1 MRLNKAK
8 GQKMTQ
14 IKIGNVGALTNGAQG
29 LWRVLAVDGDTLT
42 IEHISEGRTLSTFAD
57 CFWPLLDSFAP

>member
-1 MRLNKAK
+1 
-8 GQKMTQ
+8 MTQ
-14 IKIGNVGALTNGAQG
+14 IKIGNVGALTNGVRG

-42 IEHISEGRTLSTFAD
+42 IEHISEGRKLSTFAD

>member
-14 IKIGNVGALTNGAQG
+14 IKIGNVGALTNGVQG

-42 IEHISEGRTLSTFAD
+42 IEHISERRKLSTFAN
-57 CFWPLLDSFAP
+57 CFWPLLDSFEV

>member
-1 MRLNKAK
+1 MA
-8 GQKMTQ
+8 Q
-14 IKIGNVGALTNGAQG
+14 IKIGNVGALTNGVRG

-42 IEHISEGRTLSTFAD
+42 IEHISEGRTMSTFAD